1 MAAIN
6 SGSVEMPDPERE
18 NEPTQVPDQQEGEK
32 EKELTRNESDRQP
45 YANLQNS

>member
-32 EKELTRNESDRQP
+32 ELTRNESDRQP